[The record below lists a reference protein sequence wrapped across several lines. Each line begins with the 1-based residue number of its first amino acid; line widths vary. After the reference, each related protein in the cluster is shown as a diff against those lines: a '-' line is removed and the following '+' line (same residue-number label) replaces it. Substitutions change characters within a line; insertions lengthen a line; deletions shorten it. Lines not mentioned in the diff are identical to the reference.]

1 MKAFVDGSLLGM
13 CVCCTSVVIIIV
25 YIIINLGTYFLYSF
39 ITKLLFKIV
48 LFNWIHSFLL
58 ITISHFL
65 FIYLLILYCGS
76 GALISFLILGGWVQ
90 FSIIFLN
97 IIRKN
102 FIGHYKKYILFILVV
117 VVFKI
122 LLLYW
127 SNGMYKISFISAE
140 V

>member
-13 CVCCTSVVIIIV
+13 CVCCTSVVVIIIV

-76 GALISFLILGGWVQ
+76 GALFSFLILGGWVQ
-90 FSIIFLN
+90 FSIIFFF
-97 IIRKN
+97 KY
-102 FIGHYKKYILFILVV
+102 YKKKFYRSLQKIYFIYSCCCCFWNIVAILI
-117 VVFKI
+117 
-122 LLLYW
+122 
-127 SNGMYKISFISAE
+127 
-140 V
+140 